1 MNRTTLTTAGLL
13 AALLIGI
20 PALADSIAPGI
31 LLPKKNTKS
40 ISFSPKGS
48 SDIFLLG
55 IMPQGSSVK
64 KGESVAQADFRILDK
79 SIEDYERTIKSKNLE
94 VLKLRYALDQQKERS
109 ALALQKYQ
117 TALTRTEEDQKDFLE
132 KRKARMLAEE
142 EERVNKALRH
152 MSYKQEELNQLTKMY
167 KDDQV
172 AEETEEIILKR
183 LKNELGESEFA
194 VQGAKLV
201 AELAKLRNIHRLGED
216 YATAVKE
223 KQMDLEQ
230 ARKQADFDLEQKKI
244 ALTEAEV
251 SLRRLQDKYNELKA
265 DREMAAFKAPENGI
279 LLYGGYVAD
288 KWVAIPVAEKLK
300 PGGKL
305 EAFDKIATIVPPNS
319 ELIVQA
325 TLPDSTATPKVGEAV
340 VIKVTNMQI
349 PGVITE
355 ASPIPGAD
363 GKRRIIITPKV
374 PASQIFAP
382 GLPVQVTIKDQ
393 QGALRLHSGG
403 KRGKKG
409 YHSHCQGAGRSAA
422 LPGNPG
428 RLHPEGGGL
437 PAEGTEQGRLL
448 GKPYAHQGAERHL
461 PLPGRAQVVQNG
473 LHLPVRN
480 RPAHQPPE
488 GGPRRQGRA
497 GQGRAIP
504 ANHAAHPETGRHAH
518 RARRLGPC
526 LRPLRPEPGG
536 PQSSC
541 GFPPVCGTKKSGRPS
556 GQGAGPDGGRPG
568 RLGLLYV

>member
-1 MNRTTLTTAGLL
+1 MAGLL
-13 AALLIGI
+13 AALSLGM
-20 PALADSIAPGI
+20 PSLADSIAPGI

-40 ISFSPKGS
+40 ISFSPKGT

-64 KGESVAQADFRILDK
+64 KGESVAQADFRILDN
-79 SIEDYERTIKSKNLE
+79 SIEDYERAIKSKNLE

-223 KQMDLEQ
+223 Q

-251 SLRRLQDKYNELKA
+251 SLRRLQNKYNELKA
-265 DREMAAFKAPENGI
+265 DREMASFKAPENGI

-305 EAFDKIATIVPPNS
+305 GAFDKIATIVPPDS

-325 TLPDSTATPKVGEAV
+325 TLPDSTATPKVGETV
-340 VIKVTNMQI
+340 VIKITNMQI

-393 QGALRLHSGG
+393 QA
-403 KRGKKG
+403 
-409 YHSHCQGAGRSAA
+409 
-422 LPGNPG
+422 
-428 RLHPEGGGL
+428 
-437 PAEGTEQGRLL
+437 
-448 GKPYAHQGAERHL
+448 
-461 PLPGRAQVVQNG
+461 
-473 LHLPVRN
+473 
-480 RPAHQPPE
+480 
-488 GGPRRQGRA
+488 
-497 GQGRAIP
+497 
-504 ANHAAHPETGRHAH
+504 
-518 RARRLGPC
+518 
-526 LRPLRPEPGG
+526 
-536 PQSSC
+536 
-541 GFPPVCGTKKSGRPS
+541 
-556 GQGAGPDGGRPG
+556 
-568 RLGLLYV
+568 

>member
-1 MNRTTLTTAGLL
+1 MNCTSLTMAGLL
-13 AALLIGI
+13 AALSLGI
-20 PALADSIAPGI
+20 PSLADSIAPGI

-40 ISFSPKGS
+40 ISFSPKGT

-64 KGESVAQADFRILDK
+64 KGESVAQADFRILDN
-79 SIEDYERTIKSKNLE
+79 SIEDYERAIKSKNLE

-117 TALTRTEEDQKDFLE
+117 TALTRTEEDQRISG

-251 SLRRLQDKYNELKA
+251 SLRRLQNKYNELKA
-265 DREMAAFKAPENGI
+265 DREMASFKAPENGI

-305 EAFDKIATIVPPNS
+305 GAFDKIATIVPPDS

-325 TLPDSTATPKVGEAV
+325 TLPDSTATPKVGETV
-340 VIKVTNMQI
+340 VIKITNMQI

-393 QGALRLHSGG
+393 QA
-403 KRGKKG
+403 
-409 YHSHCQGAGRSAA
+409 
-422 LPGNPG
+422 
-428 RLHPEGGGL
+428 
-437 PAEGTEQGRLL
+437 
-448 GKPYAHQGAERHL
+448 
-461 PLPGRAQVVQNG
+461 
-473 LHLPVRN
+473 
-480 RPAHQPPE
+480 
-488 GGPRRQGRA
+488 
-497 GQGRAIP
+497 
-504 ANHAAHPETGRHAH
+504 
-518 RARRLGPC
+518 
-526 LRPLRPEPGG
+526 
-536 PQSSC
+536 
-541 GFPPVCGTKKSGRPS
+541 
-556 GQGAGPDGGRPG
+556 
-568 RLGLLYV
+568 

>member
-1 MNRTTLTTAGLL
+1 MAGLL
-13 AALLIGI
+13 AALSLGM
-20 PALADSIAPGI
+20 PSLADSIAPGI

-40 ISFSPKGS
+40 ISFSPKGT

-64 KGESVAQADFRILDK
+64 KGESVAQADFRILDN
-79 SIEDYERTIKSKNLE
+79 SIEDYERAIKSKNLE

-251 SLRRLQDKYNELKA
+251 SLRRLQNKYNELKA
-265 DREMAAFKAPENGI
+265 DREMASFKAPENGI
-279 LLYGGYVAD
+279 LLYGGYVA
-288 KWVAIPVAEKLK
+288 EKLK

-305 EAFDKIATIVPPNS
+305 GAFDKIATIVPPDS

-325 TLPDSTATPKVGEAV
+325 TLPDSTATPKVGETV
-340 VIKVTNMQI
+340 VIKITNMQI

-393 QGALRLHSGG
+393 QA
-403 KRGKKG
+403 
-409 YHSHCQGAGRSAA
+409 
-422 LPGNPG
+422 
-428 RLHPEGGGL
+428 
-437 PAEGTEQGRLL
+437 
-448 GKPYAHQGAERHL
+448 
-461 PLPGRAQVVQNG
+461 
-473 LHLPVRN
+473 
-480 RPAHQPPE
+480 
-488 GGPRRQGRA
+488 
-497 GQGRAIP
+497 
-504 ANHAAHPETGRHAH
+504 
-518 RARRLGPC
+518 
-526 LRPLRPEPGG
+526 
-536 PQSSC
+536 
-541 GFPPVCGTKKSGRPS
+541 
-556 GQGAGPDGGRPG
+556 
-568 RLGLLYV
+568 

>member
-1 MNRTTLTTAGLL
+1 MAGLL
-13 AALLIGI
+13 AALSLGM
-20 PALADSIAPGI
+20 PSLADSIAPGI

-40 ISFSPKGS
+40 ISFSPKGT

-64 KGESVAQADFRILDK
+64 KGESVAQADFRILDN
-79 SIEDYERTIKSKNLE
+79 SIEDYERAIKSKNLE

-251 SLRRLQDKYNELKA
+251 SLRRLQNKYNELKA
-265 DREMAAFKAPENGI
+265 DRE
-279 LLYGGYVAD
+279 

-305 EAFDKIATIVPPNS
+305 GAFDKIATIVPPDS

-325 TLPDSTATPKVGEAV
+325 TLPDSTATPKVGETV
-340 VIKVTNMQI
+340 VIKITNMQI

-393 QGALRLHSGG
+393 QA
-403 KRGKKG
+403 
-409 YHSHCQGAGRSAA
+409 
-422 LPGNPG
+422 
-428 RLHPEGGGL
+428 
-437 PAEGTEQGRLL
+437 
-448 GKPYAHQGAERHL
+448 
-461 PLPGRAQVVQNG
+461 
-473 LHLPVRN
+473 
-480 RPAHQPPE
+480 
-488 GGPRRQGRA
+488 
-497 GQGRAIP
+497 
-504 ANHAAHPETGRHAH
+504 
-518 RARRLGPC
+518 
-526 LRPLRPEPGG
+526 
-536 PQSSC
+536 
-541 GFPPVCGTKKSGRPS
+541 
-556 GQGAGPDGGRPG
+556 
-568 RLGLLYV
+568 

>member
-1 MNRTTLTTAGLL
+1 MAGLL
-13 AALLIGI
+13 AALSLGI
-20 PALADSIAPGI
+20 PSLADSIAPGI

-40 ISFSPKGS
+40 ISFSPKGT

-64 KGESVAQADFRILDK
+64 KGESVAQADFRILDN
-79 SIEDYERTIKSKNLE
+79 SIEDYERAIKSKNLE

-251 SLRRLQDKYNELKA
+251 SLRRLQNKYNELKA
-265 DREMAAFKAPENGI
+265 DREMASFKAPENGI

-305 EAFDKIATIVPPNS
+305 GTDCPGYSSGLHRYAQGGGNRRHQNNEHADSRRYYGSQPHSGSRRQAPHYHHAQGSRQPDFRARPSRPGDHQGPTG
-319 ELIVQA
+319 LI
-325 TLPDSTATPKVGEAV
+325 SF
-340 VIKVTNMQI
+340 N
-349 PGVITE
+349 
-355 ASPIPGAD
+355 
-363 GKRRIIITPKV
+363 
-374 PASQIFAP
+374 
-382 GLPVQVTIKDQ
+382 GLP
-393 QGALRLHSGG
+393 
-403 KRGKKG
+403 
-409 YHSHCQGAGRSAA
+409 
-422 LPGNPG
+422 
-428 RLHPEGGGL
+428 
-437 PAEGTEQGRLL
+437 
-448 GKPYAHQGAERHL
+448 
-461 PLPGRAQVVQNG
+461 
-473 LHLPVRN
+473 
-480 RPAHQPPE
+480 
-488 GGPRRQGRA
+488 
-497 GQGRAIP
+497 
-504 ANHAAHPETGRHAH
+504 
-518 RARRLGPC
+518 
-526 LRPLRPEPGG
+526 
-536 PQSSC
+536 
-541 GFPPVCGTKKSGRPS
+541 
-556 GQGAGPDGGRPG
+556 
-568 RLGLLYV
+568 

>member
-1 MNRTTLTTAGLL
+1 MAGLL
-13 AALLIGI
+13 AALSLGM
-20 PALADSIAPGI
+20 PSLADSIAPGI

-40 ISFSPKGS
+40 ISFSPKGT

-64 KGESVAQADFRILDK
+64 KGESVAQADFRILDN
-79 SIEDYERTIKSKNLE
+79 SIEDYERAIKSKNLE

-117 TALTRTEEDQKDFLE
+117 TALTRTQKDFLE

-251 SLRRLQDKYNELKA
+251 SLRRLQNKYNELKA
-265 DREMAAFKAPENGI
+265 DREMASFKAPENGI

-305 EAFDKIATIVPPNS
+305 GAFDKIATIVPPDS

-325 TLPDSTATPKVGEAV
+325 TLPDSTATPKVGETV
-340 VIKVTNMQI
+340 VIKITNMQI

-393 QGALRLHSGG
+393 QA
-403 KRGKKG
+403 
-409 YHSHCQGAGRSAA
+409 
-422 LPGNPG
+422 
-428 RLHPEGGGL
+428 
-437 PAEGTEQGRLL
+437 
-448 GKPYAHQGAERHL
+448 
-461 PLPGRAQVVQNG
+461 
-473 LHLPVRN
+473 
-480 RPAHQPPE
+480 
-488 GGPRRQGRA
+488 
-497 GQGRAIP
+497 
-504 ANHAAHPETGRHAH
+504 
-518 RARRLGPC
+518 
-526 LRPLRPEPGG
+526 
-536 PQSSC
+536 
-541 GFPPVCGTKKSGRPS
+541 
-556 GQGAGPDGGRPG
+556 
-568 RLGLLYV
+568 

>member
-1 MNRTTLTTAGLL
+1 MAGLL
-13 AALLIGI
+13 AALSLGM
-20 PALADSIAPGI
+20 PSLADSIAPGI

-40 ISFSPKGS
+40 ISFSPKGT

-64 KGESVAQADFRILDK
+64 KGESVAQADFRILDN
-79 SIEDYERTIKSKNLE
+79 SIEDYERAIKSKNLE

-251 SLRRLQDKYNELKA
+251 SLRRLQNKYNELKA
-265 DREMAAFKAPENGI
+265 DREMASFKAPEN
-279 LLYGGYVAD
+279 

-305 EAFDKIATIVPPNS
+305 GAFDKIATIVPPDS

-325 TLPDSTATPKVGEAV
+325 TLPDSTATPKVGETV
-340 VIKVTNMQI
+340 VIKITNMQI

-393 QGALRLHSGG
+393 QA
-403 KRGKKG
+403 
-409 YHSHCQGAGRSAA
+409 
-422 LPGNPG
+422 
-428 RLHPEGGGL
+428 
-437 PAEGTEQGRLL
+437 
-448 GKPYAHQGAERHL
+448 
-461 PLPGRAQVVQNG
+461 
-473 LHLPVRN
+473 
-480 RPAHQPPE
+480 
-488 GGPRRQGRA
+488 
-497 GQGRAIP
+497 
-504 ANHAAHPETGRHAH
+504 
-518 RARRLGPC
+518 
-526 LRPLRPEPGG
+526 
-536 PQSSC
+536 
-541 GFPPVCGTKKSGRPS
+541 
-556 GQGAGPDGGRPG
+556 
-568 RLGLLYV
+568 

>member
-20 PALADSIAPGI
+20 PALADSIAPGHPASQEKHQVHF
-31 LLPKKNTKS
+31 LLPQ
-40 ISFSPKGS
+40 GE
-48 SDIFLLG
+48 LG
-55 IMPQGSSVK
+55 HFPARHHAAGQLRQE
-64 KGESVAQADFRILDK
+64 GESVAQADFRILDK

-251 SLRRLQDKYNELKA
+251 SLRRLQD
-265 DREMAAFKAPENGI
+265 
-279 LLYGGYVAD
+279 
-288 KWVAIPVAEKLK
+288 
-300 PGGKL
+300 
-305 EAFDKIATIVPPNS
+305 
-319 ELIVQA
+319 
-325 TLPDSTATPKVGEAV
+325 
-340 VIKVTNMQI
+340 QI
-349 PGVITE
+349 QRTE
-355 ASPIPGAD
+355 
-363 GKRRIIITPKV
+363 
-374 PASQIFAP
+374 
-382 GLPVQVTIKDQ
+382 
-393 QGALRLHSGG
+393 SG
-403 KRGKKG
+403 
-409 YHSHCQGAGRSAA
+409 
-422 LPGNPG
+422 PGNG
-428 RLHPEGGGL
+428 RL
-437 PAEGTEQGRLL
+437 QG
-448 GKPYAHQGAERHL
+448 P
-461 PLPGRAQVVQNG
+461 
-473 LHLPVRN
+473 
-480 RPAHQPPE
+480 
-488 GGPRRQGRA
+488 
-497 GQGRAIP
+497 
-504 ANHAAHPETGRHAH
+504 
-518 RARRLGPC
+518 
-526 LRPLRPEPGG
+526 
-536 PQSSC
+536 
-541 GFPPVCGTKKSGRPS
+541 
-556 GQGAGPDGGRPG
+556 
-568 RLGLLYV
+568 

>member
-1 MNRTTLTTAGLL
+1 MAGLQ
-13 AALLIGI
+13 AAKSLGM
-20 PALADSIAPGI
+20 PSLADSIATGI

-40 ISFSPKGS
+40 ISFSPKGT

-64 KGESVAQADFRILDK
+64 KGESVAQADFRILDN
-79 SIEDYERTIKSKNLE
+79 SIEDYERAIKSKNLE
-94 VLKLRYALDQQKERS
+94 VLKLRS

-230 ARKQADFDLEQKKI
+230 ARKQADFDLEQKKL

-251 SLRRLQDKYNELKA
+251 SLRRLQNKYNELKA
-265 DREMAAFKAPENGI
+265 DREMASFKAPENGI
-279 LLYGGYVAD
+279 LLYGGYVAE

-305 EAFDKIATIVPPNS
+305 GAFDKIATIVPPDS

-325 TLPDSTATPKVGEAV
+325 TLPDSTATPKVGETV
-340 VIKVTNMQI
+340 VIKITNMQI

-355 ASPIPGAD
+355 ARPIPGAD

-393 QGALRLHSGG
+393 QA
-403 KRGKKG
+403 
-409 YHSHCQGAGRSAA
+409 
-422 LPGNPG
+422 
-428 RLHPEGGGL
+428 
-437 PAEGTEQGRLL
+437 
-448 GKPYAHQGAERHL
+448 
-461 PLPGRAQVVQNG
+461 
-473 LHLPVRN
+473 
-480 RPAHQPPE
+480 
-488 GGPRRQGRA
+488 
-497 GQGRAIP
+497 
-504 ANHAAHPETGRHAH
+504 
-518 RARRLGPC
+518 
-526 LRPLRPEPGG
+526 
-536 PQSSC
+536 
-541 GFPPVCGTKKSGRPS
+541 
-556 GQGAGPDGGRPG
+556 
-568 RLGLLYV
+568 

>member
-1 MNRTTLTTAGLL
+1 MAVREKDNYETVTVQAKVAQKDKDGKRVKEVVDGKKVTVYDTVDKEIKKDLPSRLHARRQMASFFYPVTEVPTEAAGR
-13 AALLIGI
+13 
-20 PALADSIAPGI
+20 
-31 LLPKKNTKS
+31 KKNTKS

-305 EAFDKIATIVPPNS
+305 YIV
-319 ELIVQA
+319 IR
-325 TLPDSTATPKVGEAV
+325 K
-340 VIKVTNMQI
+340 
-349 PGVITE
+349 
-355 ASPIPGAD
+355 
-363 GKRRIIITPKV
+363 
-374 PASQIFAP
+374 
-382 GLPVQVTIKDQ
+382 Q
-393 QGALRLHSGG
+393 QGAPSAMKYLATIFEKVSVLE
-403 KRGKKG
+403 KEAG
-409 YHSHCQGAGRSAA
+409 YWIIEAIR
-422 LPGNPG
+422 
-428 RLHPEGGGL
+428 
-437 PAEGTEQGRLL
+437 AE
-448 GKPYAHQGAERHL
+448 
-461 PLPGRAQVVQNG
+461 
-473 LHLPVRN
+473 
-480 RPAHQPPE
+480 
-488 GGPRRQGRA
+488 
-497 GQGRAIP
+497 
-504 ANHAAHPETGRHAH
+504 
-518 RARRLGPC
+518 
-526 LRPLRPEPGG
+526 
-536 PQSSC
+536 
-541 GFPPVCGTKKSGRPS
+541 
-556 GQGAGPDGGRPG
+556 
-568 RLGLLYV
+568 

>member
-1 MNRTTLTTAGLL
+1 MNCTSLTMAGLL
-13 AALLIGI
+13 AALSLGI
-20 PALADSIAPGI
+20 PSLADSIAPGI

-40 ISFSPKGS
+40 ISFSPKGT

-64 KGESVAQADFRILDK
+64 KGESVAQADFRILDN
-79 SIEDYERTIKSKNLE
+79 SIEDYERAIKSKNLE

-251 SLRRLQDKYNELKA
+251 SLRRLQNKYNELKA
-265 DREMAAFKAPENGI
+265 DREMASFKAPENGI
-279 LLYGGYVAD
+279 LLYGGYVA
-288 KWVAIPVAEKLK
+288 EKLK

-305 EAFDKIATIVPPNS
+305 GAFDKIATIVPPDS

-325 TLPDSTATPKVGEAV
+325 TLPDSTATPKVGETV
-340 VIKVTNMQI
+340 VIKITNMQI

-393 QGALRLHSGG
+393 QA
-403 KRGKKG
+403 
-409 YHSHCQGAGRSAA
+409 
-422 LPGNPG
+422 
-428 RLHPEGGGL
+428 
-437 PAEGTEQGRLL
+437 
-448 GKPYAHQGAERHL
+448 
-461 PLPGRAQVVQNG
+461 
-473 LHLPVRN
+473 
-480 RPAHQPPE
+480 
-488 GGPRRQGRA
+488 
-497 GQGRAIP
+497 
-504 ANHAAHPETGRHAH
+504 
-518 RARRLGPC
+518 
-526 LRPLRPEPGG
+526 
-536 PQSSC
+536 
-541 GFPPVCGTKKSGRPS
+541 
-556 GQGAGPDGGRPG
+556 
-568 RLGLLYV
+568 

>member
-1 MNRTTLTTAGLL
+1 MAGLL
-13 AALLIGI
+13 AALSLGM
-20 PALADSIAPGI
+20 PSLADSIAPGI

-40 ISFSPKGS
+40 ISFSPKGT

-64 KGESVAQADFRILDK
+64 KGESVAQADFRILDN
-79 SIEDYERTIKSKNLE
+79 SIEDYERAIKSKNLE

-230 ARKQADFDLEQKKI
+230 KKI

-251 SLRRLQDKYNELKA
+251 SLRRLQNKYNELKA
-265 DREMAAFKAPENGI
+265 DREMASFKAPENGI

-305 EAFDKIATIVPPNS
+305 GAFDKIATIVPPDS

-325 TLPDSTATPKVGEAV
+325 TLPDSTATPKVGETV
-340 VIKVTNMQI
+340 VIKITNMQI

-393 QGALRLHSGG
+393 QA
-403 KRGKKG
+403 
-409 YHSHCQGAGRSAA
+409 
-422 LPGNPG
+422 
-428 RLHPEGGGL
+428 
-437 PAEGTEQGRLL
+437 
-448 GKPYAHQGAERHL
+448 
-461 PLPGRAQVVQNG
+461 
-473 LHLPVRN
+473 
-480 RPAHQPPE
+480 
-488 GGPRRQGRA
+488 
-497 GQGRAIP
+497 
-504 ANHAAHPETGRHAH
+504 
-518 RARRLGPC
+518 
-526 LRPLRPEPGG
+526 
-536 PQSSC
+536 
-541 GFPPVCGTKKSGRPS
+541 
-556 GQGAGPDGGRPG
+556 
-568 RLGLLYV
+568 

>member
-1 MNRTTLTTAGLL
+1 MNCTSLTMAGLL
-13 AALLIGI
+13 AALSLGI
-20 PALADSIAPGI
+20 PSLADSIAPGI

-40 ISFSPKGS
+40 ISFSPKGT

-64 KGESVAQADFRILDK
+64 KGESVAQADFRILDN
-79 SIEDYERTIKSKNLE
+79 SIEDYERAIKSKNLE

-251 SLRRLQDKYNELKA
+251 SLRRLQNKYNELKA
-265 DREMAAFKAPENGI
+265 DREMASFKAPENGI

-305 EAFDKIATIVPPNS
+305 GAFDKIATIVPPDS

-325 TLPDSTATPKVGEAV
+325 TLPDSTATPKVGETV
-340 VIKVTNMQI
+340 VIKITNMQI
-349 PGVITE
+349 LGVITE

-393 QGALRLHSGG
+393 QA
-403 KRGKKG
+403 
-409 YHSHCQGAGRSAA
+409 
-422 LPGNPG
+422 
-428 RLHPEGGGL
+428 
-437 PAEGTEQGRLL
+437 
-448 GKPYAHQGAERHL
+448 
-461 PLPGRAQVVQNG
+461 
-473 LHLPVRN
+473 
-480 RPAHQPPE
+480 
-488 GGPRRQGRA
+488 
-497 GQGRAIP
+497 
-504 ANHAAHPETGRHAH
+504 
-518 RARRLGPC
+518 
-526 LRPLRPEPGG
+526 
-536 PQSSC
+536 
-541 GFPPVCGTKKSGRPS
+541 
-556 GQGAGPDGGRPG
+556 
-568 RLGLLYV
+568 